1 MAGQS
6 DEYRTMEKNVTGA
19 NDSANKKEEV
29 ALGGT
34 HTAKVSLQCDTPGA
48 GAEPPRK
55 EEERAHKTDLDDVM
69 TCSSDEGL
77 RFLCDVALPVSASIS
92 SWVGGV
98 DVLEAVLSFGR
109 GLVFSGC
116 VAGVV
121 FTEVNFWSRVLS
133 LLLAT
138 GFWLMTVSVVVFAV
152 VCI

>member
-1 MAGQS
+1 MFRLKRSSGCVLFEGFEFVVFA
-6 DEYRTMEKNVTGA
+6 VF
-19 NDSANKKEEV
+19 
-29 ALGGT
+29 
-34 HTAKVSLQCDTPGA
+34 
-48 GAEPPRK
+48 
-55 EEERAHKTDLDDVM
+55 VM

-92 SWVGGV
+92 CWVGGV

-109 GLVFSGC
+109 GLVFSGF